1 MKILTFSTLFPNELA
16 PYHGIFVQQRLKQLL
31 SFTADIEAR
40 VMAPVPWFP
49 FSNPRFGQYGRYAG
63 VPTVEHLLG
72 MQISHPRYLVLPKVG
87 MSVAPILLYLGV
99 RAKVAQLI
107 SSGYDFDLIDA
118 HYYYPDGVA
127 AAMLGRKFNK
137 PVVITGRG
145 TDINLFPEYALPRK
159 QILWAAAHARYSITV
174 SAALRNQL
182 SSLGADCNRIGVLRN
197 GVDCEF
203 FKPSPNRKELRDA
216 LDLQGITLLSVGN
229 LIELKGHHI
238 VIQAL
243 AKLPDEVNLLIV
255 GKGPM
260 KTELRELVIKLGL
273 QSRVR
278 FDGPLTQDELVKRY
292 AAADCLVLASS
303 REGLPNVV
311 LEAMASGTPVIATNA
326 GGIPEIVDNSV
337 GYLLTERSIK
347 AITTAVM
354 NFKDRLPSRESVRQ
368 HAERFNWTETSR
380 GQQQLFTRI
389 IEKNHRG

>member
-1 MKILTFSTLFPNELA
+1 MKILTFSTLFPNQLA
-16 PYHGIFVQQRLKQLL
+16 PNHGIFVQQRLKQLL
-31 SFTADIEAR
+31 SFSADIEAR

-49 FSNPRFGQYGRYAG
+49 FSNPRFGQYSRYSG
-63 VPTVEHLLG
+63 VPAVEHLLG
-72 MQISHPRYLVLPKVG
+72 VQINHPRYLVLPKVG
-87 MSVAPILLYLGV
+87 MSVAPTLLYLGA
-99 RAKVAQLI
+99 RARVAHLI
-107 SSGYDFDLIDA
+107 NTGYDFDLIDA

-127 AAMLGRKFNK
+127 AVMLGRKFNK

-145 TDINLFPEYALPRK
+145 TDINLFPKYALPRK
-159 QILWAAAHARYSITV
+159 QILWAAEHARHSITV
-174 SAALRNQL
+174 SAALRDRL
-182 SSLGADCNRIGVLRN
+182 SSLGADCSRIDVLRN

-203 FKPSPNRKELRDA
+203 FKPSPNRKESRDA

-229 LIELKGHHI
+229 LIELKGHHL

-243 AKLPDEVNLLIV
+243 ANLPDEVNLLIV
-255 GKGPM
+255 GGGPM
-260 KTELRELVIKLGL
+260 ETELRELVVKLGL

-278 FDGPLTQDELVKRY
+278 FDGLLPQDELVKRY

-311 LEAMASGTPVIATNA
+311 LEAMASGTPVIATDA
-326 GGIPEIVDNSV
+326 GGIPEVVDNSV
-337 GYLLTERSIK
+337 GYLLTERSIE

-354 NFKDRLPSRESVRQ
+354 NIKDRLPSRESVRQ

-389 IEKNHRG
+389 IEEKNQA